1 MFHHHGQQSSVIGL
15 EVQKLDKDLIIDE
28 YSVNEAAYLESNRLK
43 WHLRLVVFG
52 QAYLEQKLKHG

>member
-1 MFHHHGQQSSVIGL
+1 L
-15 EVQKLDKDLIIDE
+15 EVQKLDKDLVIDE